1 MLNFT
6 KNSIRNFIG
15 LQLILLFISSNAIAQ
30 GKPGGQWTKASK
42 NQGDELI
49 TNFKTR
55 NETATI
61 YGQTI
66 TKAQLDE
73 LVRTFPDCN
82 AFSVYFGVDKTGQ
95 YSGENQYT
103 IMIAPAVFNAE
114 NNSVKYVNDPGH
126 DSSVYVPSMLCPD
139 QCGLMQNQ

>member
-49 TNFKTR
+49 TKFQKLKMELNKYKT
-55 NETATI
+55 I
-61 YGQTI
+61 I
-66 TKAQLDE
+66 
-73 LVRTFPDCN
+73 
-82 AFSVYFGVDKTGQ
+82 
-95 YSGENQYT
+95 
-103 IMIAPAVFNAE
+103 
-114 NNSVKYVNDPGH
+114 
-126 DSSVYVPSMLCPD
+126 
-139 QCGLMQNQ
+139 

>member
-1 MLNFT
+1 M
-6 KNSIRNFIG
+6 
-15 LQLILLFISSNAIAQ
+15 
-30 GKPGGQWTKASK
+30 
-42 NQGDELI
+42 I

-82 AFSVYFGVDKTGQ
+82 AFSVYLGVDKTGQ
-95 YSGENQYT
+95 YTGENQYT